1 MANSASIDGYL
12 HVEGFDNFQRDA
24 FDKRKIRAG
33 MRKVGLLI
41 VQRAQ
46 MNLVLGKGQVGYPVN
61 RTGATVESVTYK
73 VSRSGFL
80 VRISP
85 TKTSAMEEFY
95 PAYLHYG
102 VKKGRKLGK
111 LAPGQGKGKSNRRA
125 RGERAAAMAERAA
138 GEWRIKPR
146 DNYMAD
152 ALQDSASQVQSILST
167 AFAKALG

>member
-1 MANSASIDGYL
+1 MSNSASIDGYL
-12 HVEGFDNFQRDA
+12 HVEGFDSFERDA

-33 MRKVGLLI
+33 MRKIGLLI
-41 VQRAQ
+41 TQRAQ
-46 MNLVLGKGQVGYPVN
+46 MNLVLGKGQDGYPVN
-61 RTGATVESVTYK
+61 RTGATVESVSFK

-111 LAPGQGKGKSNRRA
+111 LAPGKGKGKSNRRA
-125 RGERAAAMAERAA
+125 IGARATALAERAA

-152 ALQDSASQVQSILST
+152 ALQDSASQVQSILSA
-167 AFAKALG
+167 AFAAALH

>member
-1 MANSASIDGYL
+1 MSNSASIDGYL
-12 HVEGFDNFQRDA
+12 HVEGFDSFERDA

-33 MRKVGLLI
+33 MRKIGLLI
-41 VQRAQ
+41 TQRAQ
-46 MNLVLGKGQVGYPVN
+46 MNLVLGKGQDGYPVN
-61 RTGATVESVTYK
+61 RTGVTVESVSFK

-111 LAPGQGKGKSNRRA
+111 LAPGKGKGKSNRRA
-125 RGERAAAMAERAA
+125 IGARAAALAERAA

-152 ALQDSASQVQSILST
+152 ALQDSASQVQSILSA
-167 AFAKALG
+167 AFAAALR

>member
-1 MANSASIDGYL
+1 MSNSASIDGYL
-12 HVEGFDNFQRDA
+12 HVEGFDSFERDA
-24 FDKRKIRAG
+24 FDKRMIRAG

-41 VQRAQ
+41 TQRAQ
-46 MNLVLGKGQVGYPVN
+46 MNLALGKGQDGYPVN
-61 RTGATVESVTYK
+61 RTGATVESVSFK

-111 LAPGQGKGKSNRRA
+111 LAPGKGKGKSNRRA
-125 RGERAAAMAERAA
+125 IGARAAALAERAA

-152 ALQDSASQVQSILST
+152 ALQDSSSQVQSILSA
-167 AFAKALG
+167 AFAAALS

>member
-12 HVEGFDNFQRDA
+12 HVEGFDNFERDA

-33 MRKVGLLI
+33 MRKVGLL
-41 VQRAQ
+41 VTQRAQ
-46 MNLVLGKGQVGYPVN
+46 MNLVLGKGQDGYPVN
-61 RTGATVESVTYK
+61 RTGATVASVTYK

-95 PAYLHYG
+95 PVYLHYG

-125 RGERAAAMAERAA
+125 KGVRAAALAERAS

-146 DNYMAD
+146 ENYMAD
-152 ALQDSASQVQSILST
+152 ALQDSASQVQSILSA
-167 AFAKALG
+167 AFAAALG

>member
-1 MANSASIDGYL
+1 MSNSASIDGYL
-12 HVEGFDNFQRDA
+12 HVEGFDNFERDA

-46 MNLVLGKGQVGYPVN
+46 MNLVLGKGQDGYPVN

-102 VKKGRKLGK
+102 VKKGRKLGR
-111 LAPGQGKGKSNRRA
+111 LAPVQGKGKSNRRA
-125 RGERAAAMAERAA
+125 RGDRAAAMAERAA

-152 ALQDSASQVQSILST
+152 ALQDSASQVQSILSA
-167 AFAKALG
+167 AFANALG

>member
-1 MANSASIDGYL
+1 MSNSASIDGYL
-12 HVEGFDNFQRDA
+12 HVEGFDNFERDA

-33 MRKVGLLI
+33 MRKIGLLI
-41 VQRAQ
+41 TQRAQ
-46 MNLVLGKGQVGYPVN
+46 MNLVLGKGQDGYPVN
-61 RTGATVESVTYK
+61 RTGATVESVSFK

-111 LAPGQGKGKSNRRA
+111 LAPGKGKGKSNRRA
-125 RGERAAAMAERAA
+125 IGVRAAALAERAA

-152 ALQDSASQVQSILST
+152 ALQDSSTQVQEILSA
-167 AFAKALG
+167 AFAAALG

>member
-1 MANSASIDGYL
+1 MSNSASIDGYL
-12 HVEGFDNFQRDA
+12 HVEGFDNFERDA
-24 FDKRKIRAG
+24 FDKRKIRTG
-33 MRKVGLLI
+33 MRKIGLLI
-41 VQRAQ
+41 TQRAQ
-46 MNLVLGKGQVGYPVN
+46 MNLVLGKGQDGYPVN
-61 RTGATVESVTYK
+61 RTGATVESVSFK

-111 LAPGQGKGKSNRRA
+111 LAPGKGKGKSNRRA
-125 RGERAAAMAERAA
+125 VGARAAAVAERAA

-152 ALQDSASQVQSILST
+152 ALQDSSSQVQSILSA
-167 AFAKALG
+167 AFAAALG

>member
-1 MANSASIDGYL
+1 MSNSASIDGYL
-12 HVEGFDNFQRDA
+12 HVEGFDNFERDA

-46 MNLVLGKGQVGYPVN
+46 MNLALGKGQDGYPVN
-61 RTGATVESVTYK
+61 RTGATVDSITYK

-85 TKTSAMEEFY
+85 TKTTAMDDFY
-95 PAYLHYG
+95 PVYLHYG

-111 LAPGQGKGKSNRRA
+111 LAPRQNGKSNRRA

-152 ALQDSASQVQSILST
+152 ALQDSASQVQSILSA
-167 AFAKALG
+167 AFASALG

>member
-1 MANSASIDGYL
+1 MSNSASIDGYL
-12 HVEGFDNFQRDA
+12 HVEGFDNFERDA

-41 VQRAQ
+41 TQRAQ
-46 MNLVLGKGQVGYPVN
+46 MNLVLGKGQDGYPVN
-61 RTGATVESVTYK
+61 RTGATVESVSFK

-111 LAPGQGKGKSNRRA
+111 LAPGKGKGKSNRRA
-125 RGERAAAMAERAA
+125 VGVRAAAVAERAA

-146 DNYMAD
+146 DNYMVD
-152 ALQDSASQVQSILST
+152 ALQDSSSQVQSILSA
-167 AFAKALG
+167 AFAAALG

>member
-1 MANSASIDGYL
+1 MSNSASIDGYL
-12 HVEGFDNFQRDA
+12 HVEGFENFERDA

-46 MNLVLGKGQVGYPVN
+46 MNLVLGKGQDGYPVN
-61 RTGATVESVTYK
+61 RTGSTVESISFK

-85 TKTSAMEEFY
+85 TKTSSMEEFY

-102 VKKGRKLGK
+102 VKKGRRLGK

-125 RGERAAAMAERAA
+125 RGERAAALAERAS
-138 GEWRIKPR
+138 GEWRITPR

-152 ALQDSASQVQSILST
+152 ALQDSATQVQSILSA
-167 AFAKALG
+167 AFASALG

>member
-1 MANSASIDGYL
+1 MSNSASIDGYL
-12 HVEGFDNFQRDA
+12 HVEGFDKFERDA

-41 VQRAQ
+41 TQKAQ
-46 MNLVLGKGQVGYPVN
+46 MNLALGGGQDGYPTT
-61 RTGATVESVTYK
+61 RTGATVESISFK

-85 TKTSAMEEFY
+85 TKTTAMEDFY

-102 VKKGRKLGK
+102 VKKGKRLGK
-111 LAPGQGKGKSNRRA
+111 LAPGMGKGKSNRRA
-125 RGERAAAMAERAA
+125 KGARAAALAERAS

-152 ALQDSASQVQSILST
+152 ALQDSSSQVESILKA
-167 AFAKALG
+167 AFAAALS

>member
-1 MANSASIDGYL
+1 MSNSASIDGYL
-12 HVEGFDNFQRDA
+12 HVEGFDNFERDA

-41 VQRAQ
+41 TQRAQ
-46 MNLVLGKGQVGYPVN
+46 MNLVLGKGQDGYPVN
-61 RTGATVESVTYK
+61 RTGATVESVSFK

-111 LAPGQGKGKSNRRA
+111 LAPGKGKGKSNRRA
-125 RGERAAAMAERAA
+125 VGARAAALAERAA

-152 ALQDSASQVQSILST
+152 ALQDSSTQVQEILSA
-167 AFAKALG
+167 AFAAALG

>member
-1 MANSASIDGYL
+1 MSNSASIDGYL
-12 HVEGFDNFQRDA
+12 HVEGFDKFEREA

-33 MRKVGLLI
+33 MRKVGQLI
-41 VQRAQ
+41 TQKAQ
-46 MNLVLGKGQVGYPVN
+46 MNLALGAGQDGYPTT
-61 RTGATVESVTYK
+61 RTGATVESISFK

-85 TKTSAMEEFY
+85 TKTTAMEDFY

-102 VKKGRKLGK
+102 VKKGKRLGK
-111 LAPGQGKGKSNRRA
+111 LAPGKGKGKSNRRA
-125 RGERAAAMAERAA
+125 KGARAAALAERAS

-152 ALQDSASQVQSILST
+152 ALQDSASQVQSILSS
-167 AFAKALG
+167 AFSAALG